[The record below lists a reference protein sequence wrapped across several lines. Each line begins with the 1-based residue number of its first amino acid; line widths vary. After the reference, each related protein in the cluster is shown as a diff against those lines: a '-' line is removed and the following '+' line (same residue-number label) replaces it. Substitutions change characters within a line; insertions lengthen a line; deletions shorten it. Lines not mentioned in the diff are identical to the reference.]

1 MFKVFLPSRSFEFS
15 HTLLASLWKGTLRFI
30 TINLIIFL
38 FFHFSSSSSSSC
50 LGLVLSYTVRFE
62 VYWNASLACLS
73 VCIVLRR
80 YNSSPR
86 WLALLLLLLLSSSSL
101 IPVIRRSDHYT
112 VDFLHPKLSFPPC
125 PSSLSSSASS
135 QLVILR
141 LSPPIFFHIA
151 LFLPFVHVSC
161 GSHSKILHNDR
172 LLGIP
177 FTRTNHHNRIVYL
190 FIYLLAQLCPYLF
203 TWLCNLAYPLT
214 PHKRFISVIMC
225 FLWLLSF
232 VIEFLRLFVLS
243 DAHVVEL

>member
-1 MFKVFLPSRSFEFS
+1 MILYRVWMNSFHEHLRAVCVRACALRQKGWGIHFLNLSFIQ
-15 HTLLASLWKGTLRFI
+15 G
-30 TINLIIFL
+30 
-38 FFHFSSSSSSSC
+38 
-50 LGLVLSYTVRFE
+50 
-62 VYWNASLACLS
+62 
-73 VCIVLRR
+73 
-80 YNSSPR
+80 
-86 WLALLLLLLLSSSSL
+86 
-101 IPVIRRSDHYT
+101 

-161 GSHSKILHNDR
+161 GSHSKILHDDR